1 MDAAFDHS
9 RRLSGTN
16 LYFDDDGAALEA
28 GPEAATDAILQR
40 WREGIA
46 LARRALRWPDGPIIV
61 RHHATGVSLAFAAP
75 IDQLYVATEVNEWAL
90 LRALGLPCAIGD
102 HDSSLVV
109 DGDAASLAALRER
122 AKAEAQPALRALL
135 DEAQS
140 RGVPAHA
147 DDDVLSIGEGMHA
160 QAWPI
165 DALPEPADVAWPRLR
180 RVPKAA
186 VTGSNGKTTT
196 TRLLAALLE
205 AHGWRTGYSSTD
217 GIVVAGECVEAGDF
231 SGPMGLRAVL
241 RHADV
246 EAGVLETARGGL
258 LRRGVAVR
266 DADVALVTNVSA
278 DHFGEYGIH
287 DLDALAEVKLL
298 VAKTLASEGTLIA
311 NAGDAVLAARAAA
324 LQPPRRVAWF
334 ARELRDAR
342 ARGLP
347 ACGVRNE
354 RLRIID
360 GERDIDLG
368 AIDAMPLTLGG
379 VVGYNIENIAAAS
392 LAAYLMGVSA
402 DVIRAGLARFGL
414 DPSQNRGRLQ
424 RWQAHGVDVLLDY
437 AHNPEGLQGLL
448 QVAGALRGHG
458 RLALLL
464 GQAGNRSDEDLR
476 ALANVA
482 ATARPDRVWLKD
494 IGGEYMRG
502 REPGEVAGI
511 LRQALLDA
519 GMREDALPVCLDEHQ
534 AARAALAWARP
545 GDMLVLPV
553 HEAEQRDSVISMIED
568 WQAHSN
574 ERGTGMPGN
583 R

>member
-1 MDAAFDHS
+1 MKKFVTLLVTLLVIAS
-9 RRLSGTN
+9 LS
-16 LYFDDDGAALEA
+16 FCAVAEEKPFA
-28 GPEAATDAILQR
+28 GQTLTISTFSFNAELLQKNVYDPFEAATGAK
-40 WREGIA
+40 
-46 LARRALRWPDGPIIV
+46 
-61 RHHATGVSLAFAAP
+61 
-75 IDQLYVATEVNEWAL
+75 
-90 LRALGLPCAIGD
+90 
-102 HDSSLVV
+102 LVV
-109 DGDAASLAALRER
+109 DTGRNPERVTKIVESPEDYDVVIIGDMFVDQLR
-122 AKAEAQPALRALL
+122 
-135 DEAQS
+135 
-140 RGVPAHA
+140 
-147 DDDVLSIGEGMHA
+147 
-160 QAWPI
+160 
-165 DALPEPADVAWPRLR
+165 
-180 RVPKAA
+180 
-186 VTGSNGKTTT
+186 
-196 TRLLAALLE
+196 
-205 AHGWRTGYSSTD
+205 
-217 GIVVAGECVEAGDF
+217 
-231 SGPMGLRAVL
+231 
-241 RHADV
+241 

-324 LQPPRRVAWF
+324 LQPTRRVAWF
-334 ARELRDAR
+334 ARELSDAE

-347 ACGVRNE
+347 ACGVRDG

-402 DVIRAGLARFGL
+402 DVIRVGLARFGL

-464 GQAGNRSDEDLR
+464 GQAGNRSDEDSR